1 MRGIRPVLGIAMTTV
16 VLTSCGTA
24 SAELTRPTA
33 SAPAGT
39 DTSAAAPRGG
49 GPQVPKGAQP
59 PDSRGPTFPL
69 TLRRT
74 GGIAGFDDTVVLKAS
89 GEVLVDTRT
98 VHDRVCVLPKPRR
111 EQLYGV
117 LETLRH
123 GGEVSPEGSSAGTG
137 ESDVIR
143 ISLTDAHRHPFD
155 LTDPSLGSVSDL
167 VGALISD
174 VTLTTPATVS
184 CKAAAR

>member
-1 MRGIRPVLGIAMTTV
+1 MRGIRPVLGIAVTAL
-16 VLTSCGTA
+16 VLTACGTA
-24 SAELTRPTA
+24 SAERTTQTTP
-33 SAPAGT
+33 APAGSG
-39 DTSAAAPRGG
+39 TSSAAPRGG
-49 GPQVPKGAQP
+49 GAAGPKGVQP

-74 GGIAGFDDTVVLKAS
+74 GGIAGFDDTVVLEAS

-98 VHDRVCVLPKPRR
+98 VHGRVCVLPKPRR

-123 GGEVSPEGSSAGTG
+123 GGEVAPEGASTGAG

-143 ISLTDAHRHPFD
+143 VTLTDAHHHPFD
-155 LTDPSLGSVSDL
+155 LTDPSLGSVSDQ

-174 VTLTTPATVS
+174 VTLTSPATVT
-184 CKAAAR
+184 CKPAGG